1 MRRTGK
7 YVAAEAIAEE
17 HDLNLWKSQDELYQ
31 ILRDIGYMWDSK
43 TGKWLFLPEMA
54 ADAPSPLI
62 KMRVWADALIVDKV
76 ASEIVSQMKDKAT
89 LVDRSEIYPC
99 RPPKQKEG
107 RVYLTFK

>member
-7 YVAAEAIAEE
+7 YLAAEAIAKE
-17 HDLNLWKSQDELYQ
+17 HDINLWKSQEELYQ
-31 ILRDIGYMWDSK
+31 TLRDVGYMWDSK
-43 TGKWLFLPEMA
+43 TGKWMFLPEMA

-62 KMRVWADALIVDKV
+62 KVRVWADALAVDKV
-76 ASEIVSQMKDKAT
+76 ASAVVSEMSKHVT
-89 LVDRSEIYPC
+89 LVDRSEVYPC